1 MDKVNEMWADFN
13 AVPEFADFS
22 RNLQREFIEG
32 LVDFVVWGA
41 VIGLLA
47 YVVYKVVKNR

>member
-1 MDKVNEMWADFN
+1 MGEVNEMWAKLN
-13 AVPEFADFS
+13 EVPEFADFS
-22 RNLQREFIEG
+22 KNLQREFIEG